1 MTANDAHPMPP
12 TGALPGNFVADLRKD
27 LLHHDPLLACL
38 LELTRLHGRP
48 STRAAL
54 SAGLALGVLLVF
66 AMDFMM
72 RLLRGHFVDLASARI
87 DVELSVLIMERVLGI
102 RLEAKPA
109 SVTALIDF
117 HLPSSFCWSSPG
129 FPGRW
134 YSFRSSA

>member
-1 MTANDAHPMPP
+1 MHTRCRRPVPCPAISSP
-12 TGALPGNFVADLRKD
+12 TCARICCTTTRCSPV
-27 LLHHDPLLACL
+27 L

-102 RLEAKPA
+102 QLEAKPA